1 MNRRL
6 LIMVIFIFI
15 MFSDKNFKIFV
26 SIIKYNMLKSEE
38 RELVYDAIKESSDN
52 EKSMF
57 MIQQDW

>member
-1 MNRRL
+1 
-6 LIMVIFIFI
+6 
-15 MFSDKNFKIFV
+15 
-26 SIIKYNMLKSEE
+26 MLKSEE

>member
-6 LIMVIFIFI
+6 LMVIFIFI